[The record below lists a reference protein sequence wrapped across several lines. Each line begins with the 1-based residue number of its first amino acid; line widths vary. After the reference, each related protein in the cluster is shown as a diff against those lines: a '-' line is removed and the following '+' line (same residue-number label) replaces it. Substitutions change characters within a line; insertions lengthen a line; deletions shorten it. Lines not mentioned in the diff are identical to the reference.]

1 MSDIINVSCSSE
13 VKRRYLTLYCSEDLL
28 TRLDAVH
35 EEYQSYVL
43 AKQMSRNSFLQ
54 ELLTFAIDSAS
65 EVVSSVK
72 AKGIQELDES

>member
-13 VKRRYLTLYCSEDLL
+13 GKRRYLTLYCSEDLL
-28 TRLDAVH
+28 ARLDAVH

-43 AKQMSRNSFLQ
+43 AKQTSRNSFVQ
-54 ELLTFAIDSAS
+54 ELLTFAIESAS
-65 EVVSSVK
+65 EVVANVK